1 MIYLTSDLHGGQ
13 DLKGLEQFL
22 SVRKSEDWLFILGDL
37 ELRFRDTEENKKFS
51 DFFEALQC
59 NIAFI
64 DGNHENFNYL
74 YSLPEED
81 WNGGRIHRVSD
92 RIVHLMRGHIFN
104 IEGKSFLTMGG
115 CASSQRWKDW
125 GLWWPQED
133 PTADEIRLAYQNLE
147 QHKHRVDYVLTHK
160 YRKEGVELSPDM
172 DLFSLNGFMYYVE
185 QKVSFQHWYAGHWHK
200 NKSIDPKHTLVFNEL
215 IHI

>member
-13 DLKGLEQFL
+13 DLNGLEQFL

-51 DFFEALQC
+51 DFFESLQC

-64 DGNHENFNYL
+64 DGNHENFDYL

-92 RIVHLMRGHIFN
+92 RIVHLMRGHIFT

-115 CASSQRWKDW
+115 CVSSQKWKDW
-125 GLWWPQED
+125 NLWWPQED
-133 PTADEIRLAYQNLE
+133 PRAEEIKSAYKTLE
-147 QHKHRVDYVLTHK
+147 KHFNRVDYVLTHK
-160 YRKEGVELSPDM
+160 YHREGISPDPNA
-172 DLFSLNGFMYYVE
+172 DPFTLVGFMNFIDANVDF
-185 QKVSFQHWYAGHWHK
+185 KHWYSGHWHK
-200 NKSIDPKHTLVFNEL
+200 TKLFDSKHTVVYNKL